1 MSERLQLD
9 LLVGRQV
16 YDSEGRKLGRVD
28 EAQMVREDDHYVV
41 EGLLM
46 GANSLTERLGVDH
59 IFRKLPNPLGFHPW
73 NIEAHIV
80 YWDQIDSIEEKSIK
94 LKARREE
101 IQSVQP
107 E

>member
-1 MSERLQLD
+1 MSERFQLD

-16 YDSEGRKLGRVD
+16 YDSEGRKLDRVD
-28 EAQMVREDDHYVV
+28 EVRLVQEDDHYVV

-46 GANSLTERLGVDH
+46 GANSMTERLGVDH
-59 IFRKLPNPLGFHPW
+59 IFRKLPNPLGLHPW

-94 LKARREE
+94 LKARRGE
-101 IQSVQP
+101 VQTLEP